1 MSLTPIFVVTLVS
14 EPILPPVAG
23 PTFARC
29 FAIRTIFVI
38 PFSKIIVCRS
48 YHRPNFCSDLKII
61 RLIDQR
67 IGSVYLLIVALPAFF
82 LAASLFLPLAFRFF
96 AFFSCQFRFINT
108 VENRNKRFPQS
119 FLYQTNFT
127 VPESSLIIDSQA
139 QCSIINMVI
148 FPNLRFSCPA
158 LIRFA
163 SFATNNLYHFDYT
176 VFGIVL
182 QEILCHDK
190 KPGLPKE
197 NRAETY
203 SIIISLVE

>member
-38 PFSKIIVCRS
+38 PLSQIIVYRRYCWIKPIRFRFCPDDPFFIGSAIGFCRS

-96 AFFSCQFRFINT
+96 AFFS
-108 VENRNKRFPQS
+108 
-119 FLYQTNFT
+119 
-127 VPESSLIIDSQA
+127 
-139 QCSIINMVI
+139 
-148 FPNLRFSCPA
+148 
-158 LIRFA
+158 
-163 SFATNNLYHFDYT
+163 YHFDYT

-203 SIIISLVE
+203 SIMISLVE